1 MLYNHCDM
9 YKMMYS
15 KQNINNGALFG
26 IKSMPLK
33 DSTSDNQSSF
43 NMSRQTYVETI
54 PATPVP
60 VEQKIIKKWFGNRDA
75 SNVIANRRN
84 VAVGKGSLNASG
96 GIFSFTAYNEINVVD
111 SARRRARAGGSVAPP
126 KKNARTTNAPTPS
139 FSPIQYTNNGETV
152 QNQHIKDFYGN
163 NAPYL
168 FH

>member
-1 MLYNHCDM
+1 
-9 YKMMYS
+9 MMIYT
-15 KQNINNGALFG
+15 KNNLNNGSITSTRA
-26 IKSMPLK
+26 MPLK
-33 DSTSDNQSSF
+33 DSTSDNSSRF
-43 NMSRQTYVETI
+43 SAAREVYTET
-54 PATPVP
+54 TPDTS
-60 VEQKIIKKWFGNRDA
+60 QKKWFGNRDA

>member
-15 KQNINNGALFG
+15 KQNINNGALYG

-43 NMSRQTYVETI
+43 NMSRQTYVETVT
-54 PATPVP
+54 ATPFP

-96 GIFSFTAYNEINVVD
+96 GIFSMNRV
-111 SARRRARAGGSVAPP
+111 
-126 KKNARTTNAPTPS
+126 
-139 FSPIQYTNNGETV
+139 
-152 QNQHIKDFYGN
+152 
-163 NAPYL
+163 
-168 FH
+168 